1 MRVSLGC
8 SFGWAR
14 AFGIVAAFAA
24 VCAVTMPVVAESR
37 LETAQA
43 GFGAAGGSAEGD
55 RCAELLKECFAY
67 GAIEKSS
74 CFNVS
79 ANHPFCAET
88 ELGRL
93 AAKRFAMSPQHD
105 GRATGPALTGPQ
117 LVDGDCVANFD
128 SQWSGYLIGGN
139 TSREAVRQLDA
150 VLDGCAKAVTNEIF
164 RP

>member
-1 MRVSLGC
+1 MGVSRRG
-8 SFGWAR
+8 SFVMYRACGVVTTLIAASAVVLPAVADPRIDAAR
-14 AFGIVAAFAA
+14 AQEV
-24 VCAVTMPVVAESR
+24 
-37 LETAQA
+37 
-43 GFGAAGGSAEGD
+43 AAGGAATD

-74 CFNVS
+74 CFTVS
-79 ANHPFCAET
+79 ANHPFCTET
-88 ELGRL
+88 DLGRL

-128 SQWSGYLIGGN
+128 SQWSGYLISGN
-139 TSREAVRQLDA
+139 TTRETVRQLDA
-150 VLDGCAKAVTNEIF
+150 VLDGCTRAATNEIF